1 METARLLVV
10 SRDPTVL
17 RALWSIEEPSKW
29 QLESAASGWAAMERV
44 QSGVRLHLLLLDVP
58 LGDTDG
64 LHLLRWLRRLR
75 PELPI
80 ILISDRGDEA
90 KQQEAIR
97 LGARD
102 CLVRPLEDQQFQG
115 IIKHHLSAESCA
127 LEADITKPD
136 MGQIGED
143 ASLVAASLTMR
154 QLLVQAELL
163 AESDVP
169 VMILGERGAGKETAA
184 QLIHTL
190 SARSGFGFAKV
201 NCAALPSDLLEAELF
216 GSEHHGDGVPRPKP
230 GRFELCQKGTL
241 LLQEISEMPLAL
253 QAKLVQVL
261 QQKRFV
267 QPGTAALCEV
277 DIRILATSSTSIETA
292 VSQGKLREDLY
303 YIFSKYMIHMPPL
316 RQRRDEIPLL
326 LHQFVH
332 LLAKRYGPSPRSFSP
347 VVLEACQSHSWPGN
361 VSELENFVKHHLME
375 GNGREIG
382 NNSSE
387 SEDATTEGRSM
398 WLNSIGPQVLPRDL
412 SGVSPWGD
420 GSLKSMVRNLKS
432 EAEKS
437 AIAAALEKTGWNRK
451 AAARQLKVSYRTL
464 LYKIDRYHLLPPT
477 SSTIGNG

>member
-44 QSGVRLHLLLLDVP
+44 QSGVSLHLLLLDVP

-90 KQQEAIR
+90 KQQEAIQ

-102 CLVRPLEDQQFQG
+102 CLVRPLEDQQFQR
-115 IIKHHLSAESCA
+115 IIKHHLSAESSA
-127 LEADITKPD
+127 SEADITKPD

-143 ASLVAASLTMR
+143 ASLVAASLVMR

-169 VMILGERGAGKETAA
+169 VMILGERGSGKETTAR
-184 QLIHTL
+184 LIHTL

-216 GSEHHGDGVPRPKP
+216 GSEHHGNGVPRPKP

-267 QPGTAALCEV
+267 QPGTATLCEV
-277 DIRILATSSTSIETA
+277 DVRILATSSTPIEPA

-303 YIFSKYMIHMPPL
+303 YIFSQYMIHVPSL
-316 RQRRDEIPLL
+316 RQRREEVPLL
-326 LHQFVH
+326 MHHFMH
-332 LLAKRYGPSPRSFSP
+332 LLAKRDCLSPHSFSP

-361 VSELENFVKHHLME
+361 VGEPENFVKHYLME
-375 GNGREIG
+375 ANG
-382 NNSSE
+382 SE
-387 SEDATTEGRSM
+387 FGTSLSELEDVTTEARSM
-398 WLNSIGPQVLPRDL
+398 WLNSMALQGL
-412 SGVSPWGD
+412 SGNQSAATVWGD

-432 EAEKS
+432 EAEKT
-437 AIAAALEKTGWNRK
+437 AIAATLEKTGWNRK

-464 LYKIDRYHLLPPT
+464 LYKIERYQLKPAEARQE
-477 SSTIGNG
+477 G

>member
-10 SRDPTVL
+10 SRDPTIL

-44 QSGVRLHLLLLDVP
+44 QSGVSLHLLLLDVP

-90 KQQEAIR
+90 KQQEAIQ

-102 CLVRPLEDQQFQG
+102 CLVRPLEDQQFQR

-143 ASLVAASLTMR
+143 ASLVAASLVMR

-169 VMILGERGAGKETAA
+169 VMILGERGSGKETTAR
-184 QLIHTL
+184 LIHTL

-216 GSEHHGDGVPRPKP
+216 GSEHHGNGVPRPKP
-230 GRFELCQKGTL
+230 GRFELYQKGTVL
-241 LLQEISEMPLAL
+241 LEEISEMPLVL

-267 QPGTAALCEV
+267 QPGTATLCEV
-277 DIRILATSSTSIETA
+277 DVRILATSSTPIEPA

-303 YIFSKYMIHMPPL
+303 YIFSQYMIHVPPL
-316 RQRRDEIPLL
+316 RQRREEVPLL
-326 LHQFVH
+326 MHHFMH
-332 LLAKRYGPSPRSFSP
+332 LLAKRYCLSPHSFSA

-361 VSELENFVKHHLME
+361 VGELEDFVKHHLME
-375 GNGREIG
+375 GNGREFG
-382 NNSSE
+382 TSLSE
-387 SEDATTEGRSM
+387 LEDVTTEARSM
-398 WLNSIGPQVLPRDL
+398 WLNSMGPQGL
-412 SGVSPWGD
+412 SGNQSAATAWGD
-420 GSLKSMVRNLKS
+420 GSLKSIVRNLKS
-432 EAEKS
+432 EAEKT
-437 AIAAALEKTGWNRK
+437 AIAATLEKTGWNRK
-451 AAARQLKVSYRTL
+451 AAAQQLKVSYRTL
-464 LYKIDRYHLLPPT
+464 LYKIERYQLKPAEARQE
-477 SSTIGNG
+477 G